1 MAGTGTIKLSVL
13 LLFLV
18 YTNPTPPHL
27 LLSIHSLEYHQIVI
41 KKQTEIGGKK
51 LEMVCNV
58 AAEMMMMNM
67 MILIM
72 LEQNKNNTSR
82 KVQITKGT
90 GTKICIQ
97 YFFYYQWR

>member
-1 MAGTGTIKLSVL
+1 M
-13 LLFLV
+13 
-18 YTNPTPPHL
+18 
-27 LLSIHSLEYHQIVI
+27 
-41 KKQTEIGGKK
+41 GGKK

-97 YFFYYQWR
+97 YFFLLSMAVAMKNDAILFHLIHQDSSL